1 MLCRMRIRRPAR
13 RIGFTGTREGLT
25 EDQRAALYELLCAR
39 LTNPRFLGV
48 WWLHHGCCQGADAQA
63 HRMGIKLSMRLIGHP
78 PTDSKFLMPD
88 MEHFTELRPAA
99 DYLSRNRHIV
109 DETGEL
115 IACPVGPEELHGG
128 TWSTVRYGR
137 RMRRPITIIWP
148 DGRIEPP
155 KP

>member
-1 MLCRMRIRRPAR
+1 MARRPTR

-25 EDQRAALYELLCAR
+25 GDQSAALYELLCDR
-39 LTNPRFLGV
+39 LTNPRFLGA

-63 HRMGIKLSMRLIGHP
+63 HAMGIELSMRLVGHL
-78 PTDSKFLMPD
+78 PTDSKFLMEH
-88 MEHFTELRPAA
+88 MEGFTELRPRA

-115 IACPVGPEELHGG
+115 VACPVGPEKLHSG
-128 TWSTVRYGR
+128 TWSTVRYAR
-137 RMRRPITIIWP
+137 RMRRPITVIWP
-148 DGRIEPP
+148 DGRIEAP